1 MGEEF
6 SPSLLP
12 LPPPQFISRQPH
24 PTPPMATITAAAVKK
39 LRDRTDLPMMNC
51 KKALVQAGGD
61 EEKAIALLREMSGK
75 KLAEREGNVTAEG
88 RVFQWVA
95 DDHSAAAMV
104 EVQCESDPVSKSE
117 GFTQLGNDLLTQLA
131 EGPGASTV
139 DELLD
144 QQSPSGGT
152 TLREQHA
159 AISSKILEKI
169 VVARVCRLSGPVAG
183 YVHHD
188 GKTAVL
194 FQADGERA
202 DSDTMRDVAMHIAA
216 LRPKVT
222 VAEDLDADA
231 VKAERDRL
239 TEEARGS
246 GKPDNIIDKI
256 VEGKLKAYYVEN
268 GVLNLQPFA
277 KDDSKTVSQAL
288 DEQNLVAKGFVL
300 WTLGQG
306 S

>member
-1 MGEEF
+1 
-6 SPSLLP
+6 
-12 LPPPQFISRQPH
+12 
-24 PTPPMATITAAAVKK
+24 MATVTAAAVKA

-51 KKALVQAGGD
+51 KKALVEAGGD
-61 EEKAIALLREMSGK
+61 EEKAIAILRKMSGD
-75 KLAEREGNVTAEG
+75 KLAKRADNVTAEG
-88 RVFQWVA
+88 RIFQWVA

-104 EVQCESDPVSKSE
+104 EVQCESDPVAKSE
-117 GFTQLGNDLLTQLA
+117 GFMTLGNDLLKQLA
-131 EGPGASTV
+131 EGPGAATV

-144 QQSPSGGT
+144 QQSPSAGKS
-152 TLREQHA
+152 LRDQHEE
-159 AISSKILEKI
+159 ISNKILEKI
-169 VVARVCRLSGPVAG
+169 VVARVCKLSGPVAG

-194 FQADGERA
+194 FQADGEKA
-202 DSDTMRDVAMHIAA
+202 DSETMRDVAMHIAA

-239 TEEARGS
+239 TAEAKGS

-256 VEGKLKAYYVEN
+256 VDGRMKAYYVEN

-288 DEQNLVAKGFVL
+288 AEKNLTAKGFTL
-300 WTLGQG
+300 WVLGQG
-306 S
+306 

>member
-1 MGEEF
+1 
-6 SPSLLP
+6 
-12 LPPPQFISRQPH
+12 
-24 PTPPMATITAAAVKK
+24 MATITAAAVKK

-51 KKALVQAGGD
+51 KKALVQAEGD
-61 EEKAIALLREMSGK
+61 EEKAIAILAEMSGK

-88 RVFQWVA
+88 RIFQWVA

-104 EVQCESDPVSKSE
+104 EIQCESDPVSKNDA
-117 GFTQLGNDLLTQLA
+117 FVQLGEDCLKQLA
-131 EGPGASTV
+131 EGPGAGTV

-144 QQSPSGGT
+144 QQSPSAGT

-159 AISSKILEKI
+159 AMSSKILEKI
-169 VVARVCRLSGPVAG
+169 VVAKVCKLSGPVAG

-194 FQADGERA
+194 FQADGEKA
-202 DSDTMRDVAMHIAA
+202 DSQTMRDVAMHIAA
-216 LRPKVT
+216 MRPTVT
-222 VAEDLDADA
+222 VAEDLDAEA

-239 TEEARGS
+239 TGEAKAS

-256 VEGKLKAYYVEN
+256 VDGRMKAYYVEN

-288 DEQNLVAKGFVL
+288 NEQNLTAKGFVL
-300 WTLGQG
+300 WALGQG
-306 S
+306 

>member
-1 MGEEF
+1 
-6 SPSLLP
+6 
-12 LPPPQFISRQPH
+12 
-24 PTPPMATITAAAVKK
+24 MATITAAAVKK

-51 KKALVQAGGD
+51 KKALVEADGD
-61 EEKAIALLREMSGK
+61 EDKAIAILRKMSGE
-75 KLAEREGNVTAEG
+75 KLAKRADNVTAEG

-117 GFTQLGNDLLTQLA
+117 GFNTLGNDLLKQLA
-131 EGPGASTV
+131 EGPGAATV

-144 QQSPSGGT
+144 QQSPSAGT
-152 TLREQHA
+152 TLREQHEE
-159 AISSKILEKI
+159 ISSKILEKI
-169 VVARVCRLSGPVAG
+169 VVARVCKLSGPVAG

-194 FQADGERA
+194 FQADGEKA
-202 DSDTMRDVAMHIAA
+202 DSETMRDVAMHVAA

-222 VAEDLDADA
+222 VAEDLDPAA
-231 VKAERDRL
+231 VKTERDRL
-239 TEEARGS
+239 TAEAKGS

-256 VEGKLKAYYVEN
+256 VDGRMKAYYVEN

-288 DEQNLVAKGFVL
+288 NEKNLTAKGFTL
-300 WTLGQG
+300 WVLGQG